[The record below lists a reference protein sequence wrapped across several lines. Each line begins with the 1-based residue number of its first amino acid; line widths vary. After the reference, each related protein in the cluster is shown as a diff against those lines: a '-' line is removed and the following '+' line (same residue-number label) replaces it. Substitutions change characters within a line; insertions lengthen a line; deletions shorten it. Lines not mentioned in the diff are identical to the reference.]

1 MDTAVIVAERPQRRV
16 LADALRDR
24 PQLLLLAVPLIF
36 FLLFLVY
43 PLLLMFVVS
52 VRDYQPNLI
61 VGTRLT
67 AENYARFITDP
78 FYRGIL
84 LRTLRL
90 AGIVSVIALLL
101 AYPTAYYLS
110 RTTSRFRGWLIF
122 ALLTPLMVGIVV
134 RTYGWIVLLGRNGT
148 INQVLL
154 ALGLVR
160 DPIRLLFT
168 EAAVIVGLVEV
179 LLPYMVLPL
188 ISSLQKV
195 DVTLEAA
202 AATLGA
208 SPWETL
214 RRVVIP
220 LSVPGIV
227 SGVVIVFTLAAG
239 AIVTPA
245 ILGGP
250 KTQTMGTLI
259 YQLMTA
265 TLNWPFGSAVA
276 FILLM
281 FEAIPVFL
289 VIALTSTAWSGRG
302 RR

>member
-1 MDTAVIVAERPQRRV
+1 MAG
-16 LADALRDR
+16 ALRDR
-24 PQLLLLAVPLIF
+24 PYLALLAVPVAFFVVFLIYP
-36 FLLFLVY
+36 LFLV
-43 PLLLMFVVS
+43 FVVS
-52 VRDYQPNLI
+52 VRNYEPNLI

-67 AENYARFITDP
+67 AENYARFILDP

-84 LRTLRL
+84 LRTLQL
-90 AGIVSVIALLL
+90 AGIVSVIALVL
-101 AYPTAYYLS
+101 AYPVAYYLS
-110 RTTSRFRGWLIF
+110 RTTSRLKGWLIF

-154 ALGLVR
+154 ALRLVR
-160 DPIRLLFT
+160 DPVRLLFT
-168 EAAVIVGLVEV
+168 DGAVIVALVEV

-188 ISSLQKV
+188 VSALQKV

-208 SPWETL
+208 SPGETL

-227 SGVVIVFTLAAG
+227 SGVVIVFTLSAG

-250 KTQTMGTLI
+250 KMQVMGTLI

-281 FEAIPVFL
+281 FEAIPIFL
-289 VIALTSTAWSGRG
+289 IIALTSTAWSGRG